1 MASLY
6 EINQSMLD
14 CVDMETG
21 EFDEERLHALQMERD
36 AKIDNIIK
44 WKISLDAYEKAL
56 AERENVFAARRK
68 ATHNLIERLKTIIA
82 DALDGRKLKT
92 ADYTVSYRKS
102 ASVEVTNA
110 LEIPDKY
117 LIAQEPKVDKMLIKT
132 ALKNGEAV
140 PGATLVEK
148 SNIQIK

>member
-44 WKISLDAYEKAL
+44 WKINLDAYEKAL

-68 ATHNLIERLKTIIA
+68 ATHNLIERLKTIYHTRIA
-82 DALDGRKLKT
+82 YPELHVKQESKDTETT
-92 ADYTVSYRKS
+92 A
-102 ASVEVTNA
+102 
-110 LEIPDKY
+110 
-117 LIAQEPKVDKMLIKT
+117 Q
-132 ALKNGEAV
+132 
-140 PGATLVEK
+140 
-148 SNIQIK
+148 